1 MVTIKFIFLKMNKK
15 KKIPLSNSID
25 RLAKRGS
32 CIPLHLQG
40 RTFEPLYSHPLFG
53 YRRQWVHMSV
63 NVLEKKKGWARN
75 RALHVP

>member
-1 MVTIKFIFLKMNKK
+1 MNKK

-63 NVLEKKKGWARN
+63 NVLEKKKDGPGIKRFMY
-75 RALHVP
+75 RKTRFYIKI